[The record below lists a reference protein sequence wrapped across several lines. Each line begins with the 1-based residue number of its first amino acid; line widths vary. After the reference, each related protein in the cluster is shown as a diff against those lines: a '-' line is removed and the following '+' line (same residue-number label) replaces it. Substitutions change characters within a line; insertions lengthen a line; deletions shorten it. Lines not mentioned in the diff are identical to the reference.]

1 MGNPARPRA
10 AVPPL
15 IKKPANSGRRYS
27 ARYWRR
33 GSGKRSFW
41 RAVRTRLTAIS
52 FSPAGKYTNR
62 GKWGFTQA
70 PPACSCGTRTP
81 EAFFRQ
87 NKKQTSHINS
97 FFRKAAGPLYGKV
110 CGTAYTVPDTRS
122 RRRGRGPRTKDS
134 ACIMPGPCQL
144 DARMRHGNSAAKIK
158 TSAFLFIIFIFYP
171 ELFPHREAPG
181 HHLFYPSRRPEHAFK
196 TNPGNLIMFIQVS
209 TEVFF

>member
-1 MGNPARPRA
+1 MAEREKFFSFLKKFFPCLGNPARPRA

-81 EAFFRQ
+81 EACFRQ
-87 NKKQTSHINS
+87 NKKTGISHKQ
-97 FFRKAAGPLYGKV
+97 FFSERQQDRCTAKSAIRLTPFQIPEAGGGAGPPHPGQRLYH
-110 CGTAYTVPDTRS
+110 
-122 RRRGRGPRTKDS
+122 
-134 ACIMPGPCQL
+134 
-144 DARMRHGNSAAKIK
+144 ARPMSAAC
-158 TSAFLFIIFIFYP
+158 
-171 ELFPHREAPG
+171 PHAAREQRSKNKNVRILIYNL
-181 HHLFYPSRRPEHAFK
+181 HLLS
-196 TNPGNLIMFIQVS
+196 
-209 TEVFF
+209 

>member
-97 FFRKAAGPLYGKV
+97 FFQKGSRTAVRQSRRYGLHRSRYPKQEAGPRPPHQGQRLYHARPMSAG
-110 CGTAYTVPDTRS
+110 CPHAAREQRS
-122 RRRGRGPRTKDS
+122 KNKNVR
-134 ACIMPGPCQL
+134 IL
-144 DARMRHGNSAAKIK
+144 IYNLH
-158 TSAFLFIIFIFYP
+158 FL
-171 ELFPHREAPG
+171 
-181 HHLFYPSRRPEHAFK
+181 S
-196 TNPGNLIMFIQVS
+196 
-209 TEVFF
+209 

>member
-15 IKKPANSGRRYS
+15 IKKPANSGRRCS

-62 GKWGFTQA
+62 GKWGFPQA

-87 NKKQTSHINS
+87 NNKTDISHKQ
-97 FFRKAAGPLYGKV
+97 FFSERQQDRCTVKSAVRLTPFQIPEAGGGAEAPAPRAAPV
-110 CGTAYTVPDTRS
+110 SCPAHVSCMPACGTGTAQQKNKNVRILIYN
-122 RRRGRGPRTKDS
+122 
-134 ACIMPGPCQL
+134 L
-144 DARMRHGNSAAKIK
+144 
-158 TSAFLFIIFIFYP
+158 
-171 ELFPHREAPG
+171 
-181 HHLFYPSRRPEHAFK
+181 HLLS
-196 TNPGNLIMFIQVS
+196 
-209 TEVFF
+209 